1 MKHEHATHGD
11 HPRAMHC
18 MEIFGGSSAREE
30 RVSTPGLDVWIS
42 SVPFEGATDGGDV
55 HYVSLCGGGVIT
67 RLILA
72 DVSGHGEA
80 VADMAVSLRALM
92 RKNINSKSQTR
103 LVCALNRQ
111 FAALAQM
118 SRFATAVVATYLATR
133 KTLTVCNAG
142 HPRPLL
148 YRDDA
153 KTWSVMTP
161 EFAAE
166 GAANLPL
173 GIDDQTPYDQF
184 AVTLGRGDV
193 VVVYTDALTEAQPP
207 GGLAPLLGEEGLL
220 AIARELPTDDP
231 ATIGR
236 ALLAAVS
243 RHRGDRPADDDATVV
258 VLRHTAGGPRRLS
271 VGEKLDVY
279 AKVFGLR
286 KV

>member
-1 MKHEHATHGD
+1 MRSDYLSD
-11 HPRAMHC
+11 HHSRAMHC

-30 RVSTPGLDVWIS
+30 RVSTPGLDAWIS
-42 SVPFEGATDGGDV
+42 SVPFEGAADGGDV

-80 VADMAVSLRALM
+80 VAEMAVSLRALM

-103 LVCALNRQ
+103 LVRALNRE
-111 FAALAQM
+111 FSALAQLR
-118 SRFATAVVATYLATR
+118 RFATAVVATYLATK

-148 YRDDA
+148 YRHDA
-153 KTWSVMTP
+153 KTWGVMTP
-161 EFAAE
+161 EFAAK

-173 GIDDQTPYDQF
+173 GIDDETPYDQF

-193 VVVYTDALTEAQPP
+193 VVIYTDALTEAQAP
-207 GGLAPLLGEEGLL
+207 GESVALLGEEGLL
-220 AIARELPTDDP
+220 AIARDLPADDP

-236 ALLAAVS
+236 AMLAAVA
-243 RHRGDRPADDDATVV
+243 RHRGDVPADDDATVV
-258 VLRHTAGGPRRLS
+258 VLRHTADGPKRLS
-271 VGEKLDVY
+271 IGEKLDVY
-279 AKVFGLR
+279 AKVFGLKR
-286 KV
+286 V